1 MMECKQA
8 IMDSH
13 RCCYRV
19 GSGGGGGVVRVNL
32 HTPVEVAPTGSITV
46 GHKRK
51 SNTPR
56 SHPALLATKNRFVL
70 APFTLKCTGR
80 KEKKMGGLS
89 GAVAC
94 LWIRV

>member
-8 IMDSH
+8 IMDSY

-19 GSGGGGGVVRVNL
+19 GKGESEGRGGGGVVGVNL
-32 HTPVEVAPTGSITV
+32 HTPVEVAPTGSIMV

-56 SHPALLATKNRFVL
+56 SHPGTFGHEKLISFGTFYAKIHRE
-70 APFTLKCTGR
+70 
-80 KEKKMGGLS
+80 EKKRRRGVS
-89 GAVAC
+89 
-94 LWIRV
+94 RVL